1 MEFPISCIKE
11 NRSNKR
17 MTTISI
23 AIWTFTVSLI
33 SFCLNSKRS
42 FLCGTSYDRLFEMWE
57 RKNRVLCILLRM
69 RINVINILTLSAI
82 ILIFFTAYYSVI
94 DCDGGI
100 LTVIIIRLIVMVLFL
115 SILTNIVNAL
125 STEKM
130 VKNYI
135 KCNFD
140 ICYDEN
146 IIYTTWNKLLIV
158 ESLEQA
164 KYIGEEKRILNSWFD
179 IIDNVIMNK
188 LGKREDFMIAI
199 YREILKAILIKD
211 GKFDDRWKYIYEN
224 FINRNDRLKVA
235 KIKAVIVFIIDNA
248 NRFEESILNDFL
260 EFVYEKQQMRECE
273 ENEKNRFEFEQGIRI
288 FAYSYNCA
296 LANVYGQRWRSGLYF
311 INSRK
316 IAYANNWELK
326 NLEYMLTLEIKNA
339 MNFTNIK
346 VVGGL

>member
-1 MEFPISCIKE
+1 
-11 NRSNKR
+11 

-100 LTVIIIRLIVMVLFL
+100 LTVIIIQLIVMVLFL

-146 IIYTTWNKLLIV
+146 IIYTTWNKLLIF

-224 FINRNDRLKVA
+224 FINRSDRLKVA

-326 NLEYMLTLEIKNA
+326 NLEYMLTSEIKNA
-339 MNFTNIK
+339 VHFTNIK

>member
-1 MEFPISCIKE
+1 MLPEAATCSH
-11 NRSNKR
+11 
-17 MTTISI
+17 
-23 AIWTFTVSLI
+23 
-33 SFCLNSKRS
+33 
-42 FLCGTSYDRLFEMWE
+42 
-57 RKNRVLCILLRM
+57 ILMMPL
-69 RINVINILTLSAI
+69 
-82 ILIFFTAYYSVI
+82 FFTAYYSVI
-94 DCDGGI
+94 ECDGGI
-100 LTVIIIRLIVMVLFL
+100 LTVIIIQLIVMVLFL

-140 ICYDEN
+140 ICVDEN

-199 YREILKAILIKD
+199 YREILKAILLKD
-211 GKFDDRWKYIYEN
+211 GKFDDRWKYIYES

-248 NRFEESILNDFL
+248 NRFEENILNDFL
-260 EFVYEKQQMRECE
+260 EFVYEKQQMREYE
-273 ENEKNRFEFEQGIRI
+273 ENRFEFEQDIRI

-326 NLEYMLTLEIKNA
+326 NLEYMLTSEIEKA
-339 MNFTNIK
+339 VHFTNIK

>member
-1 MEFPISCIKE
+1 
-11 NRSNKR
+11 

-100 LTVIIIRLIVMVLFL
+100 LTVIIIQLIVMVLFL

-248 NRFEESILNDFL
+248 NRFEESILNDFWSL
-260 EFVYEKQQMRECE
+260 FM
-273 ENEKNRFEFEQGIRI
+273 KN
-288 FAYSYNCA
+288 N
-296 LANVYGQRWRSGLYF
+296 
-311 INSRK
+311 K
-316 IAYANNWELK
+316 
-326 NLEYMLTLEIKNA
+326 
-339 MNFTNIK
+339 
-346 VVGGL
+346 

>member
-1 MEFPISCIKE
+1 MGKKE
-11 NRSNKR
+11 SGFMYSFKDENKCYQY
-17 MTTISI
+17 
-23 AIWTFTVSLI
+23 F
-33 SFCLNSKRS
+33 
-42 FLCGTSYDRLFEMWE
+42 D
-57 RKNRVLCILLRM
+57 
-69 RINVINILTLSAI
+69 VICDNID
-82 ILIFFTAYYSVI
+82 FFTAYYSVI

-100 LTVIIIRLIVMVLFL
+100 LTVIIIQLIVMVLFL

-199 YREILKAILIKD
+199 YRDILKAILIKD

-273 ENEKNRFEFEQGIRI
+273 EFEQGIRI

>member
-1 MEFPISCIKE
+1 
-11 NRSNKR
+11 

-100 LTVIIIRLIVMVLFL
+100 LTVIIIQLIVMVLFL

-211 GKFDDRWKYIYEN
+211 GKFDDR
-224 FINRNDRLKVA
+224 
-235 KIKAVIVFIIDNA
+235 
-248 NRFEESILNDFL
+248 
-260 EFVYEKQQMRECE
+260 
-273 ENEKNRFEFEQGIRI
+273 
-288 FAYSYNCA
+288 
-296 LANVYGQRWRSGLYF
+296 
-311 INSRK
+311 
-316 IAYANNWELK
+316 
-326 NLEYMLTLEIKNA
+326 
-339 MNFTNIK
+339 
-346 VVGGL
+346 

>member
-1 MEFPISCIKE
+1 
-11 NRSNKR
+11 

-23 AIWTFTVSLI
+23 AIWIFTVSLI

-100 LTVIIIRLIVMVLFL
+100 LTVIIIQLIVMVLFL

-199 YREILKAILIKD
+199 YREILKAILLKD

-248 NRFEESILNDFL
+248 NRFEENILNDFL
-260 EFVYEKQQMRECE
+260 EFVYEKQQMREYE
-273 ENEKNRFEFEQGIRI
+273 ENRFEFEQDIRI

-326 NLEYMLTLEIKNA
+326 NLEYMLTSEIEKA
-339 MNFTNIK
+339 VHFTNIK